1 MIKKI
6 NTTMKIFI
14 KLSLILSLIV
24 SNLSFGQI
32 HVVSEVREATVFSNQ
47 AQLTREQTV
56 KLTKGTNQVKFIGME
71 NSILSPTIQVSGT
84 GGITVLSNS
93 VNSENVEKSMQPT
106 SIVAILDKI
115 EELKS
120 KEELTGKQAQNLEYE
135 KNAILYNKSANGTN
149 SGFNLDNMLDLVE
162 FYRNNLN
169 KLDSLIY
176 EKNKLVS
183 EYREER
189 GELNTELS
197 KLGYKTRGNV
207 LNIEVISDKAQTVSI
222 KLEYVVQNIGWTPF
236 YEIKTQ
242 GIGDKVTAICKA
254 KIYQNSSIDWKNVAL
269 TLSTTSP
276 ANVGVLPTVHPWVL
290 RFQNDSRS
298 KMRGLALS
306 QANSAYAPAAE
317 MITQDSYNSKSMA
330 SYTSATESMVSRE
343 FAISIPYSISGMNG
357 KAAVDLEEFVMDANY
372 LYYSAPKYN
381 CNVFLIANIQE
392 WEKYNFLPGSAN
404 LFLEGTFVGTT
415 FINPNATEDTM
426 SLILGIDKSI
436 VIEREKIKDVSKNAM
451 LGGKKKV
458 DMGIQITVKNKKSLD
473 IDLMLEDQVPIT
485 SDESIEISVKDVSG
499 AKMEEETGKLTWK
512 ESIPKGETKVYKIK
526 YEVKYPKSKPL
537 SNF

>member
-1 MIKKI
+1 
-6 NTTMKIFI
+6 MKISI
-14 KLSLILSLIV
+14 KLSLVLILSV
-24 SNLSFGQI
+24 ASSSFGQI
-32 HVVSEVREATVFSNQ
+32 NVGSEVKAATVFSNQ
-47 AQLTREQTV
+47 AQLTREQSV
-56 KLTKGTNQVKFIGME
+56 KLEKGTNQVKFIGME

-93 VNSENVEKSMQPT
+93 VNSENVEKSMQPK
-106 SIVAILDKI
+106 SIVSILDKI
-115 EELKS
+115 EELKM

-135 KNAILYNKSANGTN
+135 KNAILYNKSANGAN

-169 KLDSLIY
+169 KLDSLIFD
-176 EKNKLVS
+176 KNKKVLN
-183 EYREER
+183 YRQER
-189 GELNTELS
+189 SDLNNELQ

-207 LNIEVISDKAQTVSI
+207 MNIEVISDKAQTVSI

-242 GIGDKVTAICKA
+242 GIGDKVKAVCKA

-276 ANVGVLPTVHPWVL
+276 TNVGVLPTVHPWVL
-290 RFQNDSRS
+290 RFQNQRRD
-298 KMRGLALS
+298 KMKGFAVS
-306 QANSAYAPAAE
+306 QSNTAYAPAAE
-317 MITQDSYNSKSMA
+317 MITNGSYDNKSMA
-330 SYTSATESMVSRE
+330 SYTNATESMVSRE
-343 FAISIPYSISGMNG
+343 FAISVPYSLSGMNG
-357 KAAVDLEEFVMDANY
+357 KAAVDIEEFIMEANY
-372 LYYSAPKYN
+372 LYYAAPKYN

-426 SLILGIDKSI
+426 SLILGVDKSI
-436 VIEREKIKDVSKNAM
+436 VIQREKIKDFSRNAM

-473 IDLMLEDQVPIT
+473 IDLMLEDQVPIS
-485 SDESIEISVKDVSG
+485 SDESIEISVKDISG
-499 AKMEEETGKLTWK
+499 AKKEEDTGKLTWK

>member
-1 MIKKI
+1 
-6 NTTMKIFI
+6 MKISI
-14 KLSLILSLIV
+14 KLSLILFLIV
-24 SNLSFGQI
+24 SSFSFGQI
-32 HVVSEVREATVFSNQ
+32 NVVSEVKEATVFSNQ

-56 KLTKGTNQVKFIGME
+56 RLEKGTNKLKFIGME
-71 NSILSPTIQVSGT
+71 NSIVSPTIQVSGT
-84 GGITVLSNS
+84 GGITVLSTS
-93 VNSENVEKSMQPT
+93 VNSENLEKSMQPAQII
-106 SIVAILDKI
+106 SILDEI
-115 EELKS
+115 EELNK
-120 KEELTGKQAQNLEYE
+120 KEDLTKKQAQNLEHE

-176 EKNKLVS
+176 VKNKLVS
-183 EYREER
+183 HFREER
-189 GELNTELS
+189 GELRNELG

-207 LNIEVISDKAQTVSI
+207 MNIEVISEKSQTVSI

-276 ANVGVLPTVHPWVL
+276 SNVGVLPTVHPWVL
-290 RFQNDSRS
+290 RFQNQRRD
-298 KMRGLALS
+298 KFKGFAVS
-306 QANSAYAPAAE
+306 QSNTAYSPAAE
-317 MITQDSYNSKSMA
+317 MDVSANGSYDSKSMA

-343 FAISIPYSISGMNG
+343 FAIYVPYSISGRNG
-357 KAAVDLEEFVMDANY
+357 KAAVDIEEFVMDANY

-436 VIEREKIKDVSKNAM
+436 VIEREKIKDFSRNAM

-473 IDLMLEDQVPIT
+473 IDLMLEDQVPIS
-485 SDESIEISVKDVSG
+485 SDENIEINIKEISG
-499 AKMEEETGKLTWK
+499 AKREEDTGKLTWR